1 MIIYLAEVECI
12 FYNTQS
18 LKDKRSLIKRMTAK
32 IKKDFNVSISEVD
45 YYYLW
50 QRTKFA
56 IVTVTNEVKFA
67 EQTMQEVLKT
77 IDSYTELERT
87 TTTIERI

>member
-45 YYYLW
+45 YYDLW